1 MRITM
6 NHFAPFYFR
15 RVLLHEY
22 FMSLL
27 FLQILVRL
35 ALNAHFGKWFVLYVI
50 VLGVYWFLIYY
61 GQRSLAPVINRIR
74 LLWNVIMMNFAFT
87 SIKEIIPIWGM
98 DPADGMLASIDRML
112 VGGDLS
118 LLLQKWYSAPLTEV
132 MSIGYLSFLVALF
145 TTFIVY
151 GFWASLDKLA
161 LFCAGIFTLYG
172 IGITGYTLIPGEGP
186 FVHFASS
193 YTKEL
198 TGYFFTGWNAEIV
211 KAGSA
216 KYDVF
221 PSLHVGVGLFLLM
234 FYYAHNRRVFYL
246 YLVPFVFIVLST
258 LYLRYHYFID
268 LVVGAFFSV
277 FSYHIAK
284 ALYKKEIEGMGRYD
298 VHYRI

>member
-1 MRITM
+1 MRIAM

-15 RVLLHEY
+15 QILLHEY

-50 VLGVYWFLIYY
+50 VLGVYWILIYY
-61 GQRSLAPVINRIR
+61 GQRSLAPATNRIR
-74 LLWNVIMMNFAFT
+74 LLWNIIMMNFAFT

-98 DPADGMLASIDRML
+98 EPADGMLASIDHML

-145 TTFIVY
+145 ATFIIY
-151 GFWASLDKLA
+151 GFRASLDKLA

-198 TGYFFTGWNAEIV
+198 TGYFFTEWNAAIV

-268 LVVGAFFSV
+268 LIVGACFSV
-277 FSYHIAK
+277 LSYHLAK
-284 ALYKKEIEGMGRYD
+284 SLYKKEMEGAGRYG